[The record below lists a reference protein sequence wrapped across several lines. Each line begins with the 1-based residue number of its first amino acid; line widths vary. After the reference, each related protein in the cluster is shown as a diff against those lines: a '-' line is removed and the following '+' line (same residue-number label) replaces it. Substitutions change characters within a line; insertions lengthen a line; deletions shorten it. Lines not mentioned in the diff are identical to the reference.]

1 MSQPGGGFLLPVSIH
16 RQPFLHHQSRSPGTE
31 FLDAETERQKSPSK
45 RANACRDPSPEIQ
58 WPKIPVETTYLAS
71 YRKRAACEDWMV
83 EVIGLELETHHPVIE
98 PVSAMAGNGN
108 F

>member
-1 MSQPGGGFLLPVSIH
+1 LLPVSIH